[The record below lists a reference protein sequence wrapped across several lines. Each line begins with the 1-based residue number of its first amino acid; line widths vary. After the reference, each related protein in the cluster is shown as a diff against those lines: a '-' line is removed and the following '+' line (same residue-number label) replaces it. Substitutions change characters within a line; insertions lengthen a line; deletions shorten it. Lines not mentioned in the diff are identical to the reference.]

1 MFVLLILPKEAL
13 QFLKGQ
19 VLFVK
24 GVRVE
29 LFTNLWMSVVVR
41 GGGERVGNKE
51 FKGTVPCWAKANG
64 HEVKWRG

>member
-41 GGGERVGNKE
+41 GGGERGWGIRNS
-51 FKGTVPCWAKANG
+51 KALYHAG
-64 HEVKWRG
+64 LKLMVMK